1 MSNPPK
7 KKGTQFET
15 SCANYLRAI
24 AGIEAR
30 REALH
35 GTHDHGDLALVIHGR
50 PYTAECKC
58 VERVTPKELATFR
71 LQTTVEANNA
81 GSDGGILLQWRPG
94 KGYRWDASPD
104 GERAK
109 SFGENLAHMTIE
121 TLIRLTGA
129 TGEMEID
136 AEVAKTWVTVSMR
149 DLAIIAMEV
158 PDGWA

>member
-35 GTHDHGDLALVIHGR
+35 GTHDHGDLALVIHGHR
-50 PYTAECKC
+50 FIAECKC
-58 VERVTPKELATFR
+58 VERVTPKEMASFR

-81 GSDGGILLQWRPG
+81 GSEGGILLQWRPG
-94 KGYRWDASPD
+94 KGYRWDASPN
-104 GERAK
+104 GERTK

-129 TGEMEID
+129 TGYLDMD
-136 AEVAKTWVTVSMR
+136 AEAAQTWVTIAMR

-158 PDGWA
+158 PHD